1 MPNWSEGSLKLRG
14 KKENIIRF
22 LNDLEPCKDQSKWS
36 YIPDSDRAFIVPD
49 PYYVTENI
57 EMLNDYDT
65 LEPAV
70 ITIHLCQAWGIN
82 TDDFVNISN
91 RYNLDIRINAVE
103 RGMMFSECYEI
114 INGQVTKSEAKD
126 YKSSNDFEWNVPF
139 SYLGG

>member
-1 MPNWSEGSLKLRG
+1 MPNWCEGDLKLRG

-22 LNDLEPCKDQSKWS
+22 LNDLEPGKDQSDWS

-49 PYYVTENI
+49 PYYVTESI
-57 EMLNDYDT
+57 EMLEERTNSDQS
-65 LEPAV
+65 V
-70 ITIHLCQAWGIN
+70 IALHLCQAWGIN

-91 RYNLDIRINAVE
+91 QYSLDIRIDAVE
-103 RGMMFSECYEI
+103 RGMMNSEHYEI
-114 INGQVTKSEAKD
+114 INGQVTKSEVKS